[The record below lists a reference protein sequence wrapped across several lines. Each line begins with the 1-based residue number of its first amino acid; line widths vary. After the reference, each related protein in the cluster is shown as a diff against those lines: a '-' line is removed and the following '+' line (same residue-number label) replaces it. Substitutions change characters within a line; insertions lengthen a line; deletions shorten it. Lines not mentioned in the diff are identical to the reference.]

1 MANWRVNFMP
11 SDRSLR
17 LGRSGVFGRSGL
29 AHRAGLDGGQVASKT
44 GRSADR
50 TTLTPWRPWL
60 LALLLFGLCS
70 TSVAVGQDQDKSL
83 GRPNRPKKEPPK
95 PKYTISDVDLT
106 TKDGFP
112 LKATWYEGDRGTSA
126 AAILMLHDLGRSRR
140 DFDALATFFTDNGH
154 CVLVPDLRGHG
165 ESTRNANGEV
175 YAPRKYGPAEALAIQ
190 ADIEA
195 CKKFLVQKNDAEICN
210 IELMSIVTCG
220 ATSIPAL
227 SWCIVDWSFLPAAV
241 KQGQDVKAV
250 VLLGPARS
258 HQSMQINPL
267 LKTPLLSGAGHAQ
280 PLELMLISG
289 TKSGSFRDTKSIY
302 SSWAASRGRK
312 DEADNWA
319 KHNIYLVTTESAHD
333 GIASVMQHSD
343 FVPDKIFDFLENRV
357 FNRAEEYG
365 HKSRSSN
372 KPTDP
377 AVPADGG
384 VLPGNPPVAP
394 PAVPP
399 GIPPRRPG

>member
-1 MANWRVNFMP
+1 MV
-11 SDRSLR
+11 
-17 LGRSGVFGRSGL
+17 
-29 AHRAGLDGGQVASKT
+29 
-44 GRSADR
+44 DR
-50 TTLTPWRPWL
+50 TGMGWRPWL
-60 LALLLFGLCS
+60 LVMLLFGLCS
-70 TSVAVGQDQDKSL
+70 TAVVVGQDQENLL

-106 TKDGFP
+106 AKDGFP

-126 AAILMLHDLGRSRR
+126 AAILMLHDLSRSRR
-140 DFDALATFFTDNGH
+140 DFEQLATFFAENGH

-165 ESTRNANGEV
+165 ESAKNANGQV
-175 YAPRKYGPAEALAIQ
+175 DAPRKYGPAEALAIQ

-250 VLLGPARS
+250 VLLGPVRS
-258 HQSMQINPL
+258 HQAWQINPL
-267 LKTPLLSGAGHAQ
+267 LKTPLLSGTRHAQ

-289 TKSGSFRDTKSIY
+289 TKSGSFRDTKSLY
-302 SSWAASRGRK
+302 SSWAATRGRR
-312 DEADNWA
+312 DESDNWA

-384 VLPGNPPVAP
+384 GVLPGKPPIAPPDKPPGNPPGRA
-394 PAVPP
+394 
-399 GIPPRRPG
+399 G